1 MSAPKYSAE
10 FTEQVVLEIIQRS
23 RPVAEVA
30 RSYGL
35 VPQTVGNWVAKWRT
49 EHPEPGAENSSSE
62 ENAEI
67 RRLKAELREAR
78 MEAEPLEESGGL
90 LRSGVPVSTKYG
102 FIRSEEG
109 NYPVRSM
116 CRWAKV
122 SRSGYY
128 AWRDR
133 PGSATAKRRQDLT
146 VIIARFFAD
155 SDQTYGYRR
164 IRAELARHGIRAGA
178 QTVRKIMAANGMTPC
193 QPRKKARTTVQS
205 ADLPGR
211 PDRLRRNFTA
221 NAPAVTWVGDIT
233 YIPTWQGVRL
243 VWPRSRGCIWQENR
257 RPRPWP
263 VTCVPD

>member
-10 FTEQVVLEIIQRS
+10 FTEQVVPRDHSTIPSGGRGREVLRVGPADRGQLGREMAHRAS
-23 RPVAEVA
+23 RA
-30 RSYGL
+30 RGGEFVDRGERRDQTIEGRAPRGPHGSR
-35 VPQTVGNWVAKWRT
+35 VPEK
-49 EHPEPGAENSSSE
+49 
-62 ENAEI
+62 
-67 RRLKAELREAR
+67 
-78 MEAEPLEESGGL
+78 SGGL
-90 LRSGVPVSTKYG
+90 LRPGVPVSTKYG

-164 IRAELARHGIRAGA
+164 IRAG
-178 QTVRKIMAANGMTPC
+178 
-193 QPRKKARTTVQS
+193 PRPTR
-205 ADLPGR
+205 DPGR
-211 PDRLRRNFTA
+211 RADRPEDHGRQRHDSLSAQEEGPYHRPGCGPSR
-221 NAPAVTWVGDIT
+221 PA
-233 YIPTWQGVRL
+233 
-243 VWPRSRGCIWQENR
+243 
-257 RPRPWP
+257 
-263 VTCVPD
+263 

>member
-1 MSAPKYSAE
+1 MPSSPNKS
-10 FTEQVVLEIIQRS
+10 FPGIIQRS

-164 IRAELARHGIRAGA
+164 IRAG
-178 QTVRKIMAANGMTPC
+178 
-193 QPRKKARTTVQS
+193 PRPTR
-205 ADLPGR
+205 DPGR
-211 PDRLRRNFTA
+211 RADRPEDHGRQRNDSLSA
-221 NAPAVTWVGDIT
+221 QEEGPYHRPGCGPSRPA
-233 YIPTWQGVRL
+233 
-243 VWPRSRGCIWQENR
+243 
-257 RPRPWP
+257 
-263 VTCVPD
+263 

>member
-1 MSAPKYSAE
+1 M
-10 FTEQVVLEIIQRS
+10 
-23 RPVAEVA
+23 
-30 RSYGL
+30 
-35 VPQTVGNWVAKWRT
+35 
-49 EHPEPGAENSSSE
+49 
-62 ENAEI
+62 
-67 RRLKAELREAR
+67 KAELREAR

-90 LRSGVPVSTKYG
+90 HPSREPPVSTKDG

-133 PGSATAKRRQDLT
+133 PLSATAKRRQDLT

-178 QTVRKIMAANGMTPC
+178 LERPEDHGRQRYPPLGGTDR
-193 QPRKKARTTVQS
+193 
-205 ADLPGR
+205 DLLRQRGGR
-211 PDRLRRNFTA
+211 PLSTA
-221 NAPAVTWVGDIT
+221 P
-233 YIPTWQGVRL
+233 
-243 VWPRSRGCIWQENR
+243 
-257 RPRPWP
+257 
-263 VTCVPD
+263 